1 MSWGGEGRQG
11 QLLEG
16 WSWIKGLE
24 FCPKSKGDLLK
35 EEGKRRWYDHA

>member
-1 MSWGGEGRQG
+1 MSWGGEGKQG

-24 FCPKSKGDLLK
+24 FCPKNKGDLLK
-35 EEGKRRWYDHA
+35 EEGKRRWYDRA